1 MNLALMDKDFNIVKY
16 ISFINLQWIRRYY
29 EPGEFNV
36 QLPASEYDSS
46 AVYLFTKDRPEVGLI
61 QKRQYA
67 DGYDGKV
74 MQLSGYFYEYKLN
87 DKITYPRFNA
97 SGNIEAVARTI
108 ISTYKEDIP
117 ILQLGKANDP
127 LLGSSITKEST
138 GDGLATVIYELLQTQ
153 ELSIRCLYD
162 YVNNSMSAVVW
173 QGKDR
178 TQDQDVN
185 SFVVFSEGFRNMQN
199 EEIII
204 DNSNFKNYAVVIGNG
219 RYEEGNQIEV
229 IVDLRSNK
237 NVYAQKLYVD
247 QTGQTYDET
256 KQTLDEFKEQLR
268 QAGIEELAKYTDIT
282 SVSFDTI
289 DRGLTYMKDY
299 DLGDKC
305 DVVLDSIGESY
316 TVRIIE
322 VTEVFKEN
330 KHTISL
336 QFGNKVPTVY
346 NKARR

>member
-97 SGNIEAVARTI
+97 SGNIEVVARTI

-162 YVNNSMSAVVW
+162 YVNNSMSAVIW

-204 DNSNFKNYAVVIGNG
+204 DNSNFKNYAMVIGNG

-346 NKARR
+346 SKARR

>member
-138 GDGLATVIYELLQTQ
+138 GDGLAAVIYELLQTQ

-256 KQTLDEFKEQLR
+256 KQTLDEFKEQLC

>member
-138 GDGLATVIYELLQTQ
+138 GDGLAAVIYELLQTQ

-330 KHTISL
+330 KHTVSL

>member
-97 SGNIEAVARTI
+97 SGNIEVVARTI

-138 GDGLATVIYELLQTQ
+138 GDGLAAVIYELLQTQ

-256 KQTLDEFKEQLR
+256 KQTLDEFKEQLC

-346 NKARR
+346 SKARR

>member
-256 KQTLDEFKEQLR
+256 KQTLNEFKEQLR

-346 NKARR
+346 SKARR

>member
-97 SGNIEAVARTI
+97 SGNIEAVARAI

-346 NKARR
+346 SKARR

>member
-97 SGNIEAVARTI
+97 SGNIETVARTI

-346 NKARR
+346 SKARR

>member
-138 GDGLATVIYELLQTQ
+138 GEGLATVIYELLQTQ

-346 NKARR
+346 SKARR

>member
-138 GDGLATVIYELLQTQ
+138 GDGLAAVIYELLQTQ

-346 NKARR
+346 SKARR

>member
-97 SGNIEAVARTI
+97 SGNIEAVARAI

-305 DVVLDSIGESY
+305 DVVLDSISESY

-346 NKARR
+346 SKARR

>member
-138 GDGLATVIYELLQTQ
+138 GDGLAAVIYELLQTQ

-256 KQTLDEFKEQLR
+256 KQTLDEFKEQLC
-268 QAGIEELAKYTDIT
+268 QAGIEELAQYTDIT

>member
-1 MNLALMDKDFNIVKY
+1 
-16 ISFINLQWIRRYY
+16 
-29 EPGEFNV
+29 
-36 QLPASEYDSS
+36 
-46 AVYLFTKDRPEVGLI
+46 
-61 QKRQYA
+61 
-67 DGYDGKV
+67 
-74 MQLSGYFYEYKLN
+74 
-87 DKITYPRFNA
+87 
-97 SGNIEAVARTI
+97 
-108 ISTYKEDIP
+108 
-117 ILQLGKANDP
+117 
-127 LLGSSITKEST
+127 
-138 GDGLATVIYELLQTQ
+138 
-153 ELSIRCLYD
+153 
-162 YVNNSMSAVVW
+162 
-173 QGKDR
+173 
-178 TQDQDVN
+178 
-185 SFVVFSEGFRNMQN
+185 MQN

-256 KQTLDEFKEQLR
+256 KQTLDEFKEQLC
-268 QAGIEELAKYTDIT
+268 QAGIEELAQYTDIT

>member
-16 ISFINLQWIRRYY
+16 INFINLQWIRRYY

-36 QLPASEYDSS
+36 QLPASEYNSS
-46 AVYLFTKDRPEVGLI
+46 AVYLFTKDRPELGLI

-87 DKITYPRFNA
+87 DKITYPRFTA
-97 SGNIEAVARTI
+97 SGNIEAIARLI

-117 ILQLGKANDP
+117 ILQLGEANDP
-127 LLGSSITKEST
+127 LLGGSITKEST

-162 YVNNSMSAVVW
+162 YVNNSMSAIIW

-229 IVDLRSNK
+229 IVDLRSSK
-237 NVYAQKLYVD
+237 NIYAQKLYVD

-256 KQTLDEFKEQLR
+256 KQTLDEFREQLR

-305 DVVLDSIGESY
+305 DIVLGSIGESY

>member
-97 SGNIEAVARTI
+97 SGNIEAVVRTI
-108 ISTYKEDIP
+108 ISAYKEDIP

-305 DVVLDSIGESY
+305 DVVLDSIGDSY

-346 NKARR
+346 SKARR

>member
-1 MNLALMDKDFNIVKY
+1 M
-16 ISFINLQWIRRYY
+16 
-29 EPGEFNV
+29 
-36 QLPASEYDSS
+36 PASEYDSS

-229 IVDLRSNK
+229 IDLRSNK

-256 KQTLDEFKEQLR
+256 KQTLDEFKEQLC

-282 SVSFDTI
+282 SVSFDRSI
-289 DRGLTYMKDY
+289 VGL
-299 DLGDKC
+299 L
-305 DVVLDSIGESY
+305 I
-316 TVRIIE
+316 
-322 VTEVFKEN
+322 
-330 KHTISL
+330 
-336 QFGNKVPTVY
+336 
-346 NKARR
+346 

>member
-346 NKARR
+346 SKARR

>member
-117 ILQLGKANDP
+117 ILQFGKANDP

-346 NKARR
+346 SKARR

>member
-138 GDGLATVIYELLQTQ
+138 GDGLAAVIYELLQTQ

-256 KQTLDEFKEQLR
+256 KQTLDEFKEQLC

-346 NKARR
+346 SKARR